1 MKIWALLNEEH
12 FSKYLE
18 TKNLERS
25 DESLQIFLN
34 DMGTFSFFFV
44 KPTGSNY
51 KELPLGSC
59 IRLRTLDDYVQR
71 VSVLFP
77 EYTQIKDK
85 STRSSSCT
93 IV

>member
-1 MKIWALLNEEH
+1 MWALLNEDH

-25 DESLQIFLN
+25 SESLQMFLKEI
-34 DMGTFSFFFV
+34 GTFSFFFQ

-51 KELPLGSC
+51 TEVPSSTC
-59 IRLRTLDDYVQR
+59 IRFRTTDDYINTVKT
-71 VSVLFP
+71 VLYQKKTKI
-77 EYTQIKDK
+77 E
-85 STRSSSCT
+85 RSNSCS